1 MVRAAARYDAD
12 MTPFTPEQAR
22 TILAVD
28 LKILAMERAI
38 TSAVIAAIPPDQ
50 VDYTPDPVTR
60 SAIELAWHIVMAED
74 RFLSAVVNGVFDF
87 APRPRPDTVRTPADV
102 NAWWDERLPGLVERL
117 KSLSDEALT
126 KPIDFRGQFT
136 PARGELRALH
146 PQPHGASPRGQL
158 SMYLRP
164 MGAAVPSIYG
174 ESFDART
181 AREKRE
187 AGAVLSK
194 GAARLLPSV
203 SSAIPRAAARMT
215 AGHDRKAGDCDDGRP
230 ALRRTA
236 SAGRCDRDPSGARAR
251 S

>member
-136 PARGELRALH
+136 QPAVSFVRFILNHTAH
-146 PQPHGASPRGQL
+146 HRGQL

-187 AGAVLSK
+187 AG
-194 GAARLLPSV
+194 PS
-203 SSAIPRAAARMT
+203 
-215 AGHDRKAGDCDDGRP
+215 
-230 ALRRTA
+230 
-236 SAGRCDRDPSGARAR
+236 
-251 S
+251 